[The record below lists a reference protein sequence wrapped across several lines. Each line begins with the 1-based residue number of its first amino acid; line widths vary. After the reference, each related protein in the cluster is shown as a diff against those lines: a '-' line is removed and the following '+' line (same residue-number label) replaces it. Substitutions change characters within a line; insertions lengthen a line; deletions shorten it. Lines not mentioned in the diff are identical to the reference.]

1 MDPRIKSGGKLA
13 FLIAGALAAW
23 GACAGRSDEK
33 LMRCAEITKKPA
45 TRFHLVQPCSFSRMV
60 IVGLTRAPSLERCAV
75 FAHRKQGLAINYN
88 QAGNDMASNCLVL
101 DCPEYDTLLS
111 LQPHSSFDYY
121 SLYSRPIPEENT
133 TCIPGV
139 GMVYLHRGKVN
150 YSEAEDLCENK
161 GGRLASVVSESRTN
175 GLSRL
180 VATLGTQNKLTVAYV
195 GLADTKVE
203 GQFISSKNEPLRCF
217 PYRAWAPSEPRH
229 KKSREDCAVID
240 SRNSWRVVD
249 CKSKHPFLCELTPSG
264 PLQDDVQACYRLAD
278 ISKINHYLRP
288 K

>member
-1 MDPRIKSGGKLA
+1 MTV
-13 FLIAGALAAW
+13 LI
-23 GACAGRSDEK
+23 
-33 LMRCAEITKKPA
+33 
-45 TRFHLVQPCSFSRMV
+45 
-60 IVGLTRAPSLERCAV
+60 
-75 FAHRKQGLAINYN
+75 
-88 QAGNDMASNCLVL
+88 AGNDMASNCLVL

-150 YSEAEDLCENK
+150 YSEAVDLCENK

-278 ISKINHYLRP
+278 IKMKAMCLARANYSEFLSTSENPDRCQELEAIGMANLNRTLSAEGSLHNATMGTQGAT
-288 K
+288 